1 MQRHYNKVCEKNC
14 LSIKTDVLPISA
26 TPTAKCLAHFLGGIK
41 WRTQRKFSTSFHKKW
56 TDQISKKK
64 WRFAFFFPLDGC
76 WIKNVK
82 NLFFFLRRQE
92 ESFLQKKTVCCWSLL
107 REMHQGCPSSSSSS
121 YLGNQITLV
130 PKEKEICATEKK
142 VKDGWTPLLDW
153 YSSRRHPDRIG
164 SVVETFY

>member
-1 MQRHYNKVCEKNC
+1 MCEKNC

-92 ESFLQKKTVCCWSLL
+92 ESFLQKKLFVV
-107 REMHQGCPSSSSSS
+107 GPSSERCIKGALLLLLLLIWEIKLRWCQRKKKSVQQKKSKRW
-121 YLGNQITLV
+121 LDAIT
-130 PKEKEICATEKK
+130 
-142 VKDGWTPLLDW
+142 
-153 YSSRRHPDRIG
+153 
-164 SVVETFY
+164 